1 MWLMSTTATTEAD
14 NGHHVM
20 RVGRMTRQGT
30 VESVVPE
37 SPVTQAPSHDA
48 MLAFTRSIAGSTGH
62 AAPMPTGHDPKSV
75 HPDSVLR
82 VKARVGKR
90 VLFDGQVKD
99 GAGALLAKLHHHG
112 RRLHV
117 TLWLIDGTKRVYRGN
132 GERIR

>member
-1 MWLMSTTATTEAD
+1 MNTTTTAD

-20 RVGRMTRQGT
+20 RVGRITRSGT
-30 VESVVPE
+30 VKSVVPE
-37 SPVTQAPSHDA
+37 SPGTQASSHEA
-48 MLAFTRSIAGSTGH
+48 TPAFTKNIAWGTSRAT
-62 AAPMPTGHDPKSV
+62 PMPTGHDPKSV
-75 HPDSVLR
+75 HPDAVLR

-90 VLFDGQVKD
+90 VLFDGQVRD
-99 GAGALLAKLHHHG
+99 GAGALLAKLQHHG